1 MLVFSIS
8 KPGVC
13 LHYETQLTHTKGCTS
28 SKNTLHTPLNLRIA
42 CPRDC
47 HSIQEVV
54 IRKITYKH

>member
-42 CPRDC
+42 CLRDC
-47 HSIQEVV
+47 LPHTGSIKQ
-54 IRKITYKH
+54 INNL

>member
-42 CPRDC
+42 ASTIVSPY
-47 HSIQEVV
+47 S
-54 IRKITYKH
+54 KK